1 MPTGP
6 PALRS
11 NSNLLLPRLP
21 ECAMSASHPS
31 RPDPDAELR
40 SVDAILDKADALLRR
55 HQSPLHER
63 GNDSN
68 AADDLPVLLDVVDD
82 SVLHPKVSG
91 QATAPLPAEPLAED
105 IEPTSHTGLAS
116 DDVDLIEDLVSLDTS
131 INRAIEN
138 WLTREMPPLVVHE
151 LERFNAQLRDRLLEH
166 ARATLLPTL
175 SKRIATRIERH
186 ARR

>member
-1 MPTGP
+1 
-6 PALRS
+6 
-11 NSNLLLPRLP
+11 
-21 ECAMSASHPS
+21 MSASHPS
-31 RPDPDAELR
+31 RPDADAELR

-55 HQSPLHER
+55 HQSPLPEHR
-63 GNDSN
+63 NDSN
-68 AADDLPVLLDVVDD
+68 AADDLPVLLDIVDD
-82 SVLHPKVSG
+82 SVLHPRVG
-91 QATAPLPAEPLAED
+91 APARPQPAAEPATTAETAHPPID
-105 IEPTSHTGLAS
+105 S

-131 INRAIEN
+131 INRAIEA

>member
-1 MPTGP
+1 
-6 PALRS
+6 
-11 NSNLLLPRLP
+11 
-21 ECAMSASHPS
+21 MSASPPS
-31 RPDPDAELR
+31 RPDPDAELG

-68 AADDLPVLLDVVDD
+68 VADDLPVLLDIVDD

-91 QATAPLPAEPLAED
+91 QATAAQPVMPLAED
-105 IEPTSHTGLAS
+105 LEPGPAG

-131 INRAIEN
+131 ISRAIEN